1 MMYSMDA
8 LLAWV
13 DELED
18 LMGTQM
24 FLMEFVGNLSKWN
37 QYKIACQTVNCPFTI
52 KIFYRLRIKNDLKL
66 EEIFEVDGDWRLNH
80 WHCRTYRKP

>member
-1 MMYSMDA
+1 MMYSMDT

-37 QYKIACQTVNCPFTI
+37 QYKIAC
-52 KIFYRLRIKNDLKL
+52 
-66 EEIFEVDGDWRLNH
+66 
-80 WHCRTYRKP
+80 